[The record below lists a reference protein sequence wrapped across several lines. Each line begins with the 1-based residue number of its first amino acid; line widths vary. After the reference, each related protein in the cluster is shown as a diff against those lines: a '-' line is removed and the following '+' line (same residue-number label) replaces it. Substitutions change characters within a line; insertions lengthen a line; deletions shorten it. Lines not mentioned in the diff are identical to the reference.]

1 MSTPPVPPPPA
12 PPARTPALPRRRPL
26 MIALAVGAAVLLA
39 ATIGLGARTLQLLA
53 DAQRTPA
60 PASPS
65 TPTPEATTPAP
76 DPLGP
81 APGYTQ
87 EPLTA
92 QGVEVLVNSV
102 FTVEELALT
111 RWVSEDAFT
120 TLYAPVRYD
129 GDAAPSG
136 SYYFDVTAY
145 DAEGRILQR
154 SPTNI
159 SWLPDQREGMLSV
172 ALQTD
177 LPEAARFVI
186 DQTVAEEAPAPLAG
200 ALSLQ
205 SVEVENGILRAVI
218 ASGLTQPT
226 SQADIMIGGYAD
238 GVLFAA
244 CSIPTLE
251 IPAGGSIE
259 ESCVFDAVGSEFVP
273 DEGMPVVPDDA
284 EYRVSLSLPPWS

>member
-1 MSTPPVPPPPA
+1 MCS
-12 PPARTPALPRRRPL
+12 
-26 MIALAVGAAVLLA
+26 
-39 ATIGLGARTLQLLA
+39 
-53 DAQRTPA
+53 
-60 PASPS
+60 
-65 TPTPEATTPAP
+65 
-76 DPLGP
+76 P

-129 GDAAPSG
+129 GGAAPSG

-218 ASGLTQPT
+218 ASDLTQPT

-273 DEGMPVVPDDA
+273 DEGKPVVPDDA
-284 EYRVSLSLPPWS
+284 EYRVSLSLSPWS

>member
-1 MSTPPVPPPPA
+1 MF
-12 PPARTPALPRRRPL
+12 
-26 MIALAVGAAVLLA
+26 ALAVGAAVLLA

-53 DAQRTPA
+53 DAQGASA
-60 PASPS
+60 PASSS
-65 TPTPEATTPAP
+65 TPTPDATTPPP
-76 DPLGP
+76 DPLGA

-92 QGVEVLVNSV
+92 QGVQVLVNSV

-111 RWVSEDAFT
+111 RWVSDDAFT

-129 GDAAPSG
+129 GESPLSG
-136 SYYFDVTAY
+136 SFSFDVTAY
-145 DAEGRILQR
+145 DAEGRILER

-205 SVEVENGILRAVI
+205 GVEVEDGILRAVI

-226 SQADIMIGGYAD
+226 GQADILIGGYAD

-244 CSIPTLE
+244 CSVPTLG
-251 IPAGGSIE
+251 IPAGGSLE
-259 ESCVFDAVGSEFVP
+259 ESCIFNAVGSEFVP
-273 DEGMPVVPDDA
+273 EGEIPVVPDEA
-284 EYRVSLSLPPWS
+284 EYRITLSLSPWS